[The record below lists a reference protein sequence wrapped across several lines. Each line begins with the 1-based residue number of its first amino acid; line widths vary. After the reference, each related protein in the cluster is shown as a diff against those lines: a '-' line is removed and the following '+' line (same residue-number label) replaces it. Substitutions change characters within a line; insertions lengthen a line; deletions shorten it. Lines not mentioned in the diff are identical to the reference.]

1 MAAASLVLGII
12 SLVVGVFV
20 GVHGWI
26 GAILGAAGIVLAVL
40 ARKENPENGVATAGL
55 VCSIVGLCL
64 SAVMFLAC
72 SLLVRTVQNVAS
84 LVTGA

>member
-12 SLVVGVFV
+12 SLVIGVFV

-26 GAILGAAGIVLAVL
+26 GAILGAVGIVLAVL
-40 ARKENPENGVATAGL
+40 ARKENPDSGVATAGL

-72 SLLVRTVQNVAS
+72 SLLVRTVRGVAS
-84 LVTGA
+84 LVTG